1 MGESSRFK
9 VKVSSK
15 GQIVIPVGVRDRYGF
30 TKGTELIFTALDE
43 NRLLL
48 ERVPRLSDFFGFL
61 GDVKASEIL
70 LMERERE
77 IRVEKERREELGK

>member
-1 MGESSRFK
+1 MGESLRYK

-15 GQIVIPVGVRDRYGF
+15 GQIVIPVEVRDRYGF
-30 TKGTELIFTALDE
+30 TKGTELIVTTLDE

-61 GDVKASEIL
+61 GNVKASKIL

-77 IRVEKERREELGK
+77 IRIEKERREELGK

>member
-1 MGESSRFK
+1 MGENSKYK

-15 GQIVIPVGVRDRYGF
+15 GQIVIPWKVRDRYGF
-30 TKGTELIFTALDE
+30 TKGTELIVTALDE
-43 NRLLL
+43 NRILL
-48 ERVPRLSDFFGFL
+48 ERVPRLSEFFGFL

-77 IRVEKERREELGK
+77 IRAEKERREELEK

>member
-1 MGESSRFK
+1 MGEGSRYK

-15 GQIVIPVGVRDRYGF
+15 GQIVIPGEVRNRYGF
-30 TKGTELIFTALDE
+30 TKGTELIVTALDE

-48 ERVPRLSDFFGFL
+48 ERVPRLSEFFGFL
-61 GDVKASEIL
+61 GNVEASKVL

-77 IRVEKERREELGK
+77 IRAEKERREELGK